1 MIPQAKRTSS
11 RKFVKAL
18 KKYVAGL
25 PEAESLK
32 LDAPGTSSLA
42 AWFLGPKA
50 ENIDLFQEFAQL
62 AIKAHCYSRQDYFP
76 EDPIYV
82 TEEVKRS
89 PEYKQTVEDFYRH
102 YRNLLHKLQN
112 SAPFYSYR
120 HQGHMLWDITM
131 PGALGFFAAMLYNQN
146 NVAAEAS
153 PITTVLEQEVGQ
165 DLCRMLGFTIPS
177 DAEIQD
183 GAIEPWGHIT
193 CDGSVA
199 NLEGMWAARNLKY
212 YPISVAEALRH
223 EPDLAPAQL
232 MSVPLLNGEPAI
244 LTELDTWTL
253 LNLKGD
259 DILQLSTRIHQE
271 YGIPQDTI
279 NNALDKYSIQS
290 LGFQEFS
297 QRFLRD
303 VPQSPAIMAPATM
316 HYSWPKNAAILG
328 IGKNNV
334 VGVPVD
340 LDARMDITQ
349 LRTQLD
355 QCLATKRPVI
365 MTVVVL
371 GSTEESAVDP
381 LADIV
386 AMREE
391 YRHAGLEFTIHADAA
406 WGGYF
411 ASILRPD
418 PHATA
423 KDLAQLPFIPE
434 LAMSDYVN
442 TQYQSL
448 GAVDSIT
455 VDPHKAGYIPYPAG
469 GLCYRNI
476 GMRYLVAFTAP
487 VVFHESYDATV
498 GIYGVEGSKPGA
510 AAAATWLS
518 HRIIRTNQT
527 GYGKILSQCM
537 FNSKRIYAAMI
548 TMPEEKDDFLI
559 ACLQRLPAER
569 EGKSPA
575 EIQAQID
582 YIRKNIVPK
591 SNEDLIHDQ
600 TAMNLLKE
608 LGSDQIIITYAF
620 NFKRNGVVNKDVK
633 LLNQLNQA
641 IYNKLSLSPSRDD
654 VLTTPMIVTSSQFDP
669 AVYGHAF
676 VEEFKHRLG
685 VEGDSDTP
693 IYFLITTTM
702 DPWLTDTAAGNF
714 IPTLI
719 EVMRNTLNELIPEMQ
734 QL

>member
-18 KKYVAGL
+18 KAYIAGL

-50 ENIDLFQEFAQL
+50 ENIDLFYEFTQW
-62 AIKAHCYSRQDYFP
+62 AIKSHYEARQNYFP
-76 EDPIYV
+76 EDPVYV
-82 TEEVKRS
+82 TDEVKES
-89 PEYKQTVEDFYRH
+89 PEYQQTVKEFQGH
-102 YRNLLHKLQN
+102 YENLLHKLQN

-177 DAEIQD
+177 DAEIKD

-212 YPISVAEALRH
+212 YPISVAEALKN
-223 EPDLAPAQL
+223 EPDLAAARFI
-232 MSVPLLNGEPAI
+232 SVPLLNGECAI

-259 DILQLSTRIHQE
+259 DILNLTTRIEQE
-271 YGIPQDTI
+271 YDIPQNTL

-297 QRFLRD
+297 HRFLRD
-303 VPQSPAIMAPATM
+303 VPQPAAIMAPATM

-349 LRTQLD
+349 LCTLLD
-355 QCLATKRPVI
+355 QCLATRRPVL

-381 LADIV
+381 LAEIV

-391 YRHAGLEFTIHADAA
+391 YRHAGLEFPIHVDAA

-411 ASILRPD
+411 ASMLRPD
-418 PHATA
+418 PHAA
-423 KDLAQLPFIPE
+423 KMKAKLPFIPE

-442 TQYQSL
+442 QQYQAL

-518 HRIIRTNQT
+518 HRVIRTNQT

-548 TMPEEKDDFLI
+548 TMLEEKDDFLI
-559 ACLQRLPAER
+559 AFLQRLPAER
-569 EGKSPA
+569 QGESPA
-575 EIQAQID
+575 EVQAQID
-582 YIRKNIVPK
+582 YIRQHIVPK
-591 SNEDLIHDQ
+591 TNQEIIRDPA
-600 TAMNLLKE
+600 AMNLLKE

-620 NFKRNGVVNKDVK
+620 NFKVNGVPNKDVK

-641 IYNKLSLSPSRDD
+641 IYNKLSLSPTRDE
-654 VLTTPMIVTSSQFDP
+654 VLKTPMIVTSSQFDP

-676 VEEFKHRLG
+676 VEEFKQRLG
-685 VEGDSDTP
+685 VEGDPDTP

-702 DPWLTDTAAGNF
+702 DPWLTDTATGNF

-719 EVMRNTLNELIPEMQ
+719 EVLRSTLNEVIPEIQ
-734 QL
+734 QS

>member
-18 KKYVAGL
+18 KAYIAGL

-50 ENIDLFQEFAQL
+50 ENLDLFQHFAQL
-62 AIKAHCYSRQDYFP
+62 AINAHYQSRQDYFP
-76 EDPIYV
+76 EDPVYV
-82 TEEVKRS
+82 TDEVKQS
-89 PEYKQTVEDFYRH
+89 PEYQQTVEDFHRH
-102 YRNLLHKLQN
+102 YENLLHKLQN

-165 DLCRMLGFTIPS
+165 DLCRMLGFTIPT
-177 DAEIQD
+177 DEEIKN

-212 YPISVAEALRH
+212 YPISVAEALKY
-223 EPDLAPAQL
+223 EPDLAAARY
-232 MSVPLLNGEPAI
+232 MGVPLLNGEYAI

-259 DILQLSTRIHQE
+259 DILNLTTRIEQE
-271 YGIPQDTI
+271 YGIPQNTL

-297 QRFLRD
+297 RRFLHD
-303 VPQSPAIMAPATM
+303 VPRPAAIFAPATM

-340 LDARMDITQ
+340 LDARMDITE
-349 LRTQLD
+349 LRTKLD
-355 QCLATKRPVI
+355 QCLATRRPVI

-381 LADIV
+381 LAEIL

-391 YRHAGLEFTIHADAA
+391 YRHAGLEFPIHVDAA

-411 ASILRPD
+411 ASMLRPD
-418 PHATA
+418 PHAA
-423 KDLAQLPFIPE
+423 KMKAKLPFIPE

-442 TQYQSL
+442 QQYQAL

-559 ACLQRLPAER
+559 AFLQRLPAER
-569 EGKSPA
+569 QGESPA
-575 EIQAQID
+575 KVKAQID
-582 YIRKNIVPK
+582 YIRQNIVPK
-591 SNEDLIHDQ
+591 SNQEIIQDQ

-620 NFKRNGVVNKDVK
+620 NFKVNGVPNKDVK
-633 LLNQLNQA
+633 LVNQLNQA
-641 IYNKLSLSPSRDD
+641 IYNKLSLSPTRDE
-654 VLTTPMIVTSSQFDP
+654 VLKTPMIVTSSQFDP
-669 AVYGHAF
+669 AVYGHTF
-676 VEEFKHRLG
+676 VEEFKQRLG
-685 VEGDSDTP
+685 VEGDPDTP

-702 DPWLTDTAAGNF
+702 DPWLTDTATGNF

-719 EVMRNTLNELIPEMQ
+719 DVLRNTLSEVILEIQ
-734 QL
+734 QP